1 MFLTSVLTGF
11 RPGIDQNANAEE
23 QESES
28 GSKPFALI
36 AASRRPC
43 WRDMS
48 QVNSRRISL

>member
-23 QESES
+23 QES

-48 QVNSRRISL
+48 QDESPCN